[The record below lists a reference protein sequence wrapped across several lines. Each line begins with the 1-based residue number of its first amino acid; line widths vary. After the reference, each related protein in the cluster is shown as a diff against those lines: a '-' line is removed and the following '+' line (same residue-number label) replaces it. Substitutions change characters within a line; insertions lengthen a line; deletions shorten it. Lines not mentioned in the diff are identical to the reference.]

1 MTVLMTGFP
10 GFLAS
15 ALLPGILRRSGG
27 EATCLVQ
34 LQYADLAARRAE
46 ELAAADASVAGRVH
60 MVDGDIT
67 QPGLGLNGRG
77 LDDVTEVW
85 HLAAVY
91 DLAVERELAVR
102 VNVQGT
108 RNVLDA
114 IARCPG
120 RVSVLPCKLTM

>member
-46 ELAAADASVAGRVH
+46 ELAAADASLAGRVH
-60 MVDGDIT
+60 LVDGDIT
-67 QPGLGLNGRG
+67 QPGLGLDGRG

-102 VNVQGT
+102 VNVAGNPQ
-108 RNVLDA
+108 RA
-114 IARCPG
+114 G
-120 RVSVLPCKLTM
+120 RDHTMSRP